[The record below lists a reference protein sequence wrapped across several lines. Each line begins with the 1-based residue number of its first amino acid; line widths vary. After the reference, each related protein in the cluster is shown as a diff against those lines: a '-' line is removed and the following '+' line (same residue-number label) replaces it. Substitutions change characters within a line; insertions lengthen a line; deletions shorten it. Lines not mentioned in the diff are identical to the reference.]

1 MSKSTARQNNNT
13 AIIKTDADTGKEI
26 AFTEVDVQD
35 LRLFEQAIVAS
46 WIQEAVA
53 LRNIANRKLYLLHDC
68 PTMKD
73 YLMEYYKKSYRH
85 ALRLLF
91 ITNKINPDKLT
102 DLTEIP
108 MTKLLEIARDDGMV
122 DMINDGEANI
132 EADKVVYADG
142 TFESLN
148 DVIARTKREA
158 KREEDQERDKLK
170 SKIDKAN
177 TKLSGKDFM
186 IKNLEDQLQESIDRT
201 KRLEESL
208 QSLMSEKG
216 VDPKTIVFIT
226 HKKQAVELIDESMR
240 DALKRLADIDNVPKD
255 LVDAELGGR
264 MALAVSSVEAACE
277 RIRDNWGM
285 ILWLPGKVE
294 RPTDLVPE

>member
-1 MSKSTARQNNNT
+1 MTRNMTKSNHDA
-13 AIIKTDADTGKEI
+13 AIVKIDAETGREVS
-26 AFTEVDVQD
+26 FTETDVQD

-91 ITNKINPDKLT
+91 ITDKINPDKLT

-122 DMINDGEANI
+122 DKINEGDASLD
-132 EADKVVYADG
+132 ADKVVYADG
-142 TFESLN
+142 TFESLD
-148 DVIARTKREA
+148 DVIARAKREA
-158 KREEDQERDKLK
+158 KREEGKERDKLK
-170 SKIDKAN
+170 AKIEKAN
-177 TKLSGKDFM
+177 NKLSGKDFM
-186 IKNLEDQLQESIDRT
+186 LKNLEDQLQESIDRT

-240 DALKRLADIDNVPKD
+240 EALKRLADIDNIPKD

-294 RPTDLVPE
+294 HPTDVVPE